1 MYSNDSPFAP
11 TQKANGL
18 FALEVTYSA
27 NSTSQEMM
35 DMRSRL
41 LARGCLSACWPH
53 LLPLELSLLYELGN
67 KVLQIF
73 GERPKY
79 EN

>member
-1 MYSNDSPFAP
+1 MYTAMRVPL
-11 TQKANGL
+11 QKGTL
-18 FALEVTYSA
+18 VFALEVTYSA
-27 NSTSQEMM
+27 DSTGQEMM

-41 LARGCLSACWPH
+41 LARGCLSPCWPH

-73 GERPKY
+73 GERPEY